1 MLIRWVLNTRE
12 VRSLEQLAS
21 RDRAARIAFS
31 KTPRLSLSVYANA
44 QHMALYDLQQRVPCY
59 PTISIASDTEKSLK
73 AVTGAAFPR
82 FAPGLCNLVTLS
94 FETL

>member
-12 VRSLEQLAS
+12 VRPLEQLAS

-44 QHMALYDLQQRVPCY
+44 QHVALYDLQQQMPCY
-59 PTISIASDTEKSLK
+59 LIISIAGDTGKPFK
-73 AVTGAAFPR
+73 AVTGAAFPG
-82 FAPGLCNLVTLS
+82 FAPGPGDFKLRDSVT
-94 FETL
+94 